1 MDVPLL
7 KTSQFHPRY
16 FHQVNIG
23 GKYAWRTSVQSFEL
37 VTPSPPIASAKKG
50 RSIRFIWIAHAYL
63 YEQVTELLLGGH
75 CLTFNRAH
83 RLTESL
89 QQLVGCR
96 NDSWHP
102 CCLHSLSTDLFSEGF
117 TLWVR
122 ICLLVQ
128 ENIASFPSRFC
139 RLIKG
144 HWLLFPP
151 VSCPLHVH
159 VRQQPLSMYL
169 HGKLVHFRAC
179 HLQPT

>member
-1 MDVPLL
+1 MFLSLKSHSFIPDIFTKWTLEENISGEPLFKALNLWHPLL
-7 KTSQFHPRY
+7 
-16 FHQVNIG
+16 
-23 GKYAWRTSVQSFEL
+23 L
-37 VTPSPPIASAKKG
+37 LLLLKKG

-96 NDSWHP
+96 NDDWHP
-102 CCLHSLSTDLFSEGF
+102 CCLHSLPTGLFSEGF

-151 VSCPLHVH
+151 FSCPLHVH

-169 HGKLVHFRAC
+169 RGKLVHFRAC